1 MAGRALEGGA
11 GLLQAA
17 HFCGE
22 PTTSVTLPWASPARP
37 ARQGGGVPRAAQG
50 PARKSRN
57 MPLKLMGKALFK
69 VRAGPMGVEHTCW
82 DGPLSEFVMFLGLG
96 YRGESNFLVCL
107 LLKVN

>member
-1 MAGRALEGGA
+1 
-11 GLLQAA
+11 
-17 HFCGE
+17 
-22 PTTSVTLPWASPARP
+22 
-37 ARQGGGVPRAAQG
+37 
-50 PARKSRN
+50 

-69 VRAGPMGVEHTCW
+69 VRAGPMGMEYTCW

>member
-1 MAGRALEGGA
+1 MLGCCRQHTSAVSPPPPSHCPGPAPQGQPGKVEVSPGPHRAPPGRAE
-11 GLLQAA
+11 
-17 HFCGE
+17 
-22 PTTSVTLPWASPARP
+22 
-37 ARQGGGVPRAAQG
+37 
-50 PARKSRN
+50 N

-69 VRAGPMGVEHTCW
+69 VRAGPMGVEYTCW